1 LLFKLFR
8 RRAVDELLANMLQCC
23 LRNFI
28 FEDNYELIIFE
39 MKRSGKDVNVLGGL
53 Q

>member
-23 LRNFI
+23 LRNVTI
-28 FEDNYELIIFE
+28 EDEYELIIFE
-39 MKRSGKDVNVLGGL
+39 MIRFGKDVNVLGGL